1 MREPDL
7 HFENA
12 WAGAPKSC
20 LGPALVTQQRS
31 FLIGMSQGNDAIEK
45 IARIKLP
52 LVTHFGLFNAA
63 IFCLEI
69 LIMGRIIK
77 FYGDEASSFVCP
89 ARRVKSRECVRSGAR
104 LDGRV

>member
-1 MREPDL
+1 METRLPDADEELRSAWKREPDL

-52 LVTHFGLFNAA
+52 LVTHFDLFSAQFSA
-63 IFCLEI
+63 
-69 LIMGRIIK
+69 
-77 FYGDEASSFVCP
+77 
-89 ARRVKSRECVRSGAR
+89 
-104 LDGRV
+104 